1 MEFPYIAGAIGGRE
15 SIHCCF
21 WYLINFL
28 PHASR
33 DYTYEM
39 QDELTYV
46 IPTFPQGRY
55 ENRKYIQPI
64 VKIAAEFGA
73 RDHMGQIAMSG
84 GHEADVDAM
93 RTAASQSLEFL
104 LLQNAQKF
112 R

>member
-21 WYLINFL
+21 WYLLNFL
-28 PHASR
+28 PHTPR
-33 DYTYEM
+33 EYIYEM
-39 QDELTYV
+39 QDKLTYV

-73 RDHMGQIAMSG
+73 GDHVSQIAMSG
-84 GHEADVDAM
+84 GHDADVDAIL
-93 RTAASQSLEFL
+93 RAVSQS
-104 LLQNAQKF
+104 
-112 R
+112 